1 MIITNSKAKK
11 KGAHFE
17 HLNYHLLSILIV
29 VYHDLFPFD
38 KTASRDKVVLIDA
51 SKLGEKIKVDGNQK
65 TVLHDEDVDKII
77 NTFHNAEVVDDFS
90 VVVNYD
96 EIKEKNYSLSA
107 GQYFDIKIEYIDI
120 TEDEF
125 NKRMADYQQT
135 LTEQFAESHRLEEE
149 ILNQLKSLKFNG

>member
-1 MIITNSKAKK
+1 M
-11 KGAHFE
+11 
-17 HLNYHLLSILIV
+17 
-29 VYHDLFPFD
+29 
-38 KTASRDKVVLIDA
+38 
-51 SKLGEKIKVDGNQK
+51 DGNQK

-77 NTFHNAEVVDDFS
+77 NTFHNAEAVDDFS

-149 ILNQLKSLKFNG
+149 ILNQLQSLKFNG